1 MNSLLTTYLR
11 DISRYRPLTPVQE
24 LALAQQMQDGDQ
36 HARQELICA
45 HLILVVNIARR
56 YAHPGTYI
64 MDLIQEGNIGLMRA
78 VDMFDHTQGNRLS
91 TLAVYKI
98 HKQIQRFLAKQQDDI
113 VSLDMEICDGS
124 EQLLLN
130 DTIEDKQN
138 IMMEQ
143 QFENTQ
149 TRMEQEEKAEQ
160 LLEKLKTLSQ
170 HEQQVLRLLYGL
182 EGCPE
187 MSYEEVAKHIGIRAD
202 SVRRIKMRAMRKINP
217 NRSLDLDLTKQSDFF
232 EK

>member
-11 DISRYRPLTPVQE
+11 DISRYRPLTPVHE

-45 HLILVVNIARR
+45 HLLLVVNIARR
-56 YAHPGTYI
+56 YAHPGTDI

-124 EQLLLN
+124 EQLLLS
-130 DTIEDKQN
+130 I
-138 IMMEQ
+138 
-143 QFENTQ
+143 
-149 TRMEQEEKAEQ
+149 EQEEEEER
-160 LLEKLKTLSQ
+160 LLDKLKTLSQ

-187 MSYEEVAKHIGIRAD
+187 MSYAEIAKHMGIRAD
-202 SVRRIKMRAMRKINP
+202 SVRRIKMRAMRKIGFFLK
-217 NRSLDLDLTKQSDFF
+217 NRATKMGI
-232 EK
+232 

>member
-45 HLILVVNIARR
+45 HLLLVVNIARR
-56 YAHPGTYI
+56 YAHPGTDI

-98 HKQIQRFLAKQQDDI
+98 HKQIQRFLAKQQDDF
-113 VSLDMEICDGS
+113 VSLDMEICDDN
-124 EQLLLN
+124 QRLLLS
-130 DTIEDKQN
+130 IEQD
-138 IMMEQ
+138 
-143 QFENTQ
+143 
-149 TRMEQEEKAEQ
+149 EKADQ

-187 MSYEEVAKHIGIRAD
+187 MSYAEIAKHMGMRAD

>member
-1 MNSLLTTYLR
+1 
-11 DISRYRPLTPVQE
+11 
-24 LALAQQMQDGDQ
+24 MQDKLK
-36 HARQELICA
+36 LIKA
-45 HLILVVNIARR
+45 NLRLVVKIA
-56 YAHPGTYI
+56 HDFKGMGLPLL
-64 MDLIQEGNIGLMRA
+64 DLISEGNIGLMRA

-98 HKQIQRFLAKQQDDI
+98 HKQIQRFLAKQQDDF
-113 VSLDMEICDGS
+113 VSLDMEICDDN
-124 EQLLLN
+124 QRLLLS
-130 DTIEDKQN
+130 I
-138 IMMEQ
+138 
-143 QFENTQ
+143 
-149 TRMEQEEKAEQ
+149 EQEEEEER
-160 LLEKLKTLSQ
+160 LLDKLKTLSQ

-217 NRSLDLDLTKQSDFF
+217 KRMIFF

>member
-45 HLILVVNIARR
+45 HLLLVVNIARR
-56 YAHPGTYI
+56 YAHPGRDI

-98 HKQIQRFLAKQQDDI
+98 HKQIQRFLAKQQDDF
-113 VSLDMEICDGS
+113 VSLDMEICDDN
-124 EQLLLN
+124 QRLLLS
-130 DTIEDKQN
+130 I
-138 IMMEQ
+138 
-143 QFENTQ
+143 
-149 TRMEQEEKAEQ
+149 EQEEEEER
-160 LLEKLKTLSQ
+160 LLDKLKTLSQ

-187 MSYEEVAKHIGIRAD
+187 MSYEEVAKHLGIRAD

-217 NRSLDLDLTKQSDFF
+217 KRMIFF

>member
-1 MNSLLTTYLR
+1 
-11 DISRYRPLTPVQE
+11 
-24 LALAQQMQDGDQ
+24 
-36 HARQELICA
+36 
-45 HLILVVNIARR
+45 
-56 YAHPGTYI
+56 
-64 MDLIQEGNIGLMRA
+64 MRA

-124 EQLLLN
+124 EQLLLS
-130 DTIEDKQN
+130 IEQD
-138 IMMEQ
+138 
-143 QFENTQ
+143 
-149 TRMEQEEKAEQ
+149 EKAEQ

-217 NRSLDLDLTKQSDFF
+217 K
-232 EK
+232 E

>member
-45 HLILVVNIARR
+45 HLLLVVNIARR
-56 YAHPGTYI
+56 YAHPGTDI
-64 MDLIQEGNIGLMRA
+64 MDLIQEGNIGLMRT

-124 EQLLLN
+124 EQLLLS
-130 DTIEDKQN
+130 IEQD
-138 IMMEQ
+138 
-143 QFENTQ
+143 
-149 TRMEQEEKAEQ
+149 EKAEQ

-187 MSYEEVAKHIGIRAD
+187 MSYEEVAKQIGIRAD

-217 NRSLDLDLTKQSDFF
+217 K
-232 EK
+232 E